1 MSRKRTNNILV
12 VLITSCLA
20 GCLSPTNAGTPV
32 QNVPFSVIASGQYPI
47 SGTHKNRK
55 IEVLMDQ
62 PAFDAE
68 LALYV
73 ELIQPHIVDFSTKRV
88 VLITLGQ
95 RNTGGYSVAMTGV
108 QEFSDSIRASITI
121 TKPGSNCAVPQ
132 SFTSPFQF
140 IEVQS
145 TKEMIF
151 TEQLVVS
158 NCN

>member
-1 MSRKRTNNILV
+1 MSRKLTNNIFML
-12 VLITSCLA
+12 LITSCLT
-20 GCLSPTNAGTPV
+20 GCLSPTSAETPI
-32 QNVPFSVIASGQYPI
+32 QYVPFSVIVSGQYPI
-47 SGTHKNRK
+47 SGADKNRK
-55 IEVLMDQ
+55 MEVFKDQ
-62 PAFDAE
+62 PSFDAE

-73 ELIQPHIVDFSTKRV
+73 ELIQPHIVDFSAKRV

-108 QEFSDSIRASITI
+108 QEFSDYIRASITI

-132 SFTSPFQF
+132 SITSPFQF
-140 IEVQS
+140 IEVQG

-158 NCN
+158 NCS